1 MVESEGANIRAIA
14 ALLYALLA
22 AAAVVTWVP
31 ALAMAAS
38 IGGAWGGALIPLSII
53 LLALLGARLF
63 GQPIARGRDAAGLIA
78 SALPMGLVAV
88 VITLAMTATA
98 AVATGSEGK
107 MAGAGLFLGGSLLI
121 VGAAFGEECLFRGL
135 LQPLLCR
142 AWSPIAGIVAAS
154 LAFTAIHVFGGWCD
168 PVSLLNI
175 TLAGAWFGLLAWRTG
190 GILAPTLAHA
200 GYNWAEE
207 MLFGAT
213 PNPGVSDFGAL
224 FDVDLVGPIRLGGSA
239 DGLNASLLLTA
250 VLVAI
255 ILPLLVRWPLTAG
268 KHLGRSN

>member
-1 MVESEGANIRAIA
+1 VAEGEGATIRAIA

-31 ALAMAAS
+31 ALRWPRRLEAH
-38 IGGAWGGALIPLSII
+38 GAGALIPLSII
-53 LLALLGARLF
+53 LLAYLGARLF
-63 GQPIARGRDAAGLIA
+63 AQPIGRGRDAPGLIV

-88 VITLAMTATA
+88 AIALAMAATA
-98 AVATGSEGK
+98 AVVTGSEGK
-107 MAGAGLFLGGSLLI
+107 IAGAGLFIGGSLLI

-142 AWSPIAGIVAAS
+142 AWGPIVGIVAAS
-154 LAFTAIHVFGGWCD
+154 LAFTAIHVFGGWRD

-207 MLFGAT
+207 LLFGAT
-213 PNPGVSDFGAL
+213 PNPA
-224 FDVDLVGPIRLGGSA
+224 
-239 DGLNASLLLTA
+239 
-250 VLVAI
+250 
-255 ILPLLVRWPLTAG
+255 
-268 KHLGRSN
+268 

>member
-1 MVESEGANIRAIA
+1 MAEGEGATIRAIA

-31 ALAMAAS
+31 PLAMAAS

-63 GQPIARGRDAAGLIA
+63 HQPLVRGRKAAGLIA

-88 VITLAMTATA
+88 VVSLGMAAAASVAM
-98 AVATGSEGK
+98 GSEGK
-107 MAGAGLFLGGSLLI
+107 IAGAGLFLGGSLLI

-142 AWSPIAGIVAAS
+142 AWGPIAGIVAAS
-154 LAFTAIHVFGGWCD
+154 LAFTAIHVFGGWRD

-175 TLAGAWFGLLAWRTG
+175 TLAGIWFGLLAWRTG

-224 FDVDLVGPIRLGGSA
+224 LDIDLVGPVRLGGSA

-250 VLVAI
+250 VLAAI
-255 ILPLLVRWPLTAG
+255 ILPLLVRGPLTAG
-268 KHLGRSN
+268 KGLGRSI

>member
-1 MVESEGANIRAIA
+1 MAEGEGATIRAIA

-53 LLALLGARLF
+53 LLAYLGARLF
-63 GQPIARGRDAAGLIA
+63 AQPIGRGRDAPGLIVG
-78 SALPMGLVAV
+78 ALPMGLVAV
-88 VITLAMTATA
+88 AIALAMAATA
-98 AVATGSEGK
+98 AVVTGSEGK
-107 MAGAGLFLGGSLLI
+107 IAGAGLFIGGSLLI
-121 VGAAFGEECLFRGL
+121 IGAAFGEECLFRGL

-142 AWSPIAGIVAAS
+142 TWGPIVGIVAAS
-154 LAFTAIHVFGGWCD
+154 LAFTAIHVFGGWRD

-190 GILAPTLAHA
+190 GILGPTLAHA

-207 MLFGAT
+207 LLFGAT
-213 PNPGVSDFGAL
+213 PNPGVSDFGTL
-224 FDVDLVGPIRLGGSA
+224 FDVDLVGPMRLGGSA

-255 ILPLLVRWPLTAG
+255 ILPLLLRWPLTAG